1 MFEGL
6 HVLLP
11 QVMQVLEVSLD
22 KHCKLNFKQ
31 VNSHDS
37 STWYSPQQQKVS
49 KYLIDEWT
57 VWPKGLEK
65 NACGVKNANL
75 LLQLKIKP
83 KVKDTTYF

>member
-22 KHCKLNFKQ
+22 KQCKLNFKQ
-31 VNSHDS
+31 VNSPDS

-49 KYLIDEWT
+49 KYLIDE
-57 VWPKGLEK
+57 
-65 NACGVKNANL
+65 
-75 LLQLKIKP
+75 
-83 KVKDTTYF
+83 